1 MNLEQHSVD
10 FLQWH
15 MSRKGFRELIEE
27 LLVTGFEWMEETFEK
42 EPSVRAVARME
53 DHEGKDS
60 NLILLFPPFYT
71 TKPDKYYK
79 DKEWTTYW
87 K

>member
-1 MNLEQHSVD
+1 MNLEQCSID

-15 MSRKGFRELIEE
+15 MARKGFREWIAKLLI
-27 LLVTGFEWMEETFEK
+27 TDFEWLDETFEK
-42 EPSVRAVARME
+42 EPSVRPIARME
-53 DHEGKDS
+53 DDDGKPS
-60 NLILLFPPFYT
+60 NLILLFPPFYIE
-71 TKPDKYYK
+71 KPDKYYK